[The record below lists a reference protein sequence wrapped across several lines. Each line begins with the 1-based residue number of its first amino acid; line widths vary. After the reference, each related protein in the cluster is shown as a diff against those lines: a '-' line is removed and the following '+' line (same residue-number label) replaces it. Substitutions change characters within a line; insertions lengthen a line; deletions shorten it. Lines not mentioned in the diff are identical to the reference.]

1 METNGTWKESF
12 KIMAYMVD
20 QQRRLT
26 IPMLSNLFQEVA
38 GNHANFRKLGFF
50 EMQSNNRFWV
60 LNRFRL
66 AVEEFPLWLD
76 EVEVHTWVSMMRG
89 PFSNR
94 HFAIFKNGKQLASAF
109 TFWVAIDFNTHK
121 PVRINSEEVVIL
133 EDEIADCG
141 PAEKLS
147 PFENGT
153 KIGAYKVQNSDI
165 DMLGHVNNVKY
176 PEWLFNHLD
185 PNTPIKK
192 LEINY
197 LKETHLGDEVN
208 FYQSENN
215 YKICSAENQEPLCLL
230 RINND

>member
-1 METNGTWKESF
+1 MENNGTWKETF

-50 EMQSNNRFWV
+50 EMQANNRFWV

-66 AVEEFPLWLD
+66 TIEDFPLWLD

-109 TFWVAIDFNTHK
+109 TFWVAIDSNTHK
-121 PVRINSEEVVIL
+121 PVRINSEGVVIL
-133 EDEIADCG
+133 EDKIPDC
-141 PAEKLS
+141 AERN
-147 PFENGT
+147 P
-153 KIGAYKVQNSDI
+153 
-165 DMLGHVNNVKY
+165 
-176 PEWLFNHLD
+176 P
-185 PNTPIKK
+185 
-192 LEINY
+192 
-197 LKETHLGDEVN
+197 
-208 FYQSENN
+208 
-215 YKICSAENQEPLCLL
+215 
-230 RINND
+230 RR

>member
-1 METNGTWKESF
+1 METNGIWKEQF
-12 KIMAYMVD
+12 KIMAYMVN
-20 QQRRLT
+20 QQRQLT

-50 EMQSNNRFWV
+50 EMQNNNRFWV

-66 AVEEFPLWLD
+66 AIDEFPLWLD
-76 EVEVHTWVSMMRG
+76 QVEVHTWVSMMRG

-109 TFWVAIDFNTHK
+109 TFWVAIDSNSHK

-141 PAEKLS
+141 PAEKLR
-147 PFENGT
+147 PFEGGI
-153 KIGAYKVQNSDI
+153 KIGTYKVQQSDI

-176 PEWLFNHLD
+176 IEWLFNQV
-185 PNTPIKK
+185 NSQITIKK

-197 LKETHLGDEVN
+197 LKETHLDDEVM
-208 FYQSENN
+208 FFQQDKEYAIRST
-215 YKICSAENQEPLCLL
+215 NQENLCFFK
-230 RINND
+230 INGV